1 MSRRI
6 LLLIPHPDDEVVG
19 CAILSARARAQGA
32 ELFGLYLTTGLPAAE
47 RQWAGGRRR
56 HGERVA
62 RRRSEARA
70 AAARLGISILALN
83 DWPSRELKAHL
94 DAAKAQVADAIAQH
108 GITELWTAAWEGAHQ
123 DHDAANALAAVFAD
137 RVAVAEFAEYNLM
150 EGRVSTQRFP
160 GAETAPGETIRL
172 TPDERDLKRAL
183 LALYASERGNL
194 RHIGTERE
202 SLRPLPRR
210 DYRARPHPGKLFRER
225 FHWVPFRHPRI
236 DAEPSDAIAAE
247 LAAWLARAS
256 GR

>member
-1 MSRRI
+1 AAGSRAAARARACRSRLCGAAPSDLARRALPGPAAALARGRGGPRPHPARVSRRI

-94 DAAKAQVADAIAQH
+94 DAAKAQAADAIAQH

-183 LALYASERGNL
+183 LALYAS
-194 RHIGTERE
+194 
-202 SLRPLPRR
+202 
-210 DYRARPHPGKLFRER
+210 
-225 FHWVPFRHPRI
+225 
-236 DAEPSDAIAAE
+236 
-247 LAAWLARAS
+247 
-256 GR
+256 